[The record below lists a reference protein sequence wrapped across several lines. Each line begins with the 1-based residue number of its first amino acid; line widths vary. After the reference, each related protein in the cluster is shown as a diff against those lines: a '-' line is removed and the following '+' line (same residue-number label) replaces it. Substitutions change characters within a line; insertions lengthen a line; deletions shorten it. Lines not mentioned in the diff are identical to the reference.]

1 MISKIGYENKTALQ
15 NDEDVPETQKVTD
28 QNMNEIK
35 AVVNNNADE
44 LEEFQNSYKVV
55 TEKEVSIS
63 PIQPLQNQTLWIQR
77 GKNRFNKYGAF
88 DFGIGSDPPTLQEDG
103 TLLANKN
110 MPNGYAKQQRLFLEK
125 NTNYIISGKVI
136 SINSNNPDATYKL
149 AVPLVLG
156 YNEDYTDLKVF
167 TYKNISEIGY
177 FEYTINTGEYEY
189 FSISLAC
196 NFGQGNSGNVV
207 YDEIMVS
214 KEGGGYEDY
223 VEDKIFIKENN
234 SFSELINIDK
244 LREERYEQLYSGSA
258 TTGTILDL
266 PKDLTLFSKLM
277 IKIGNLDVYIPVEL
291 FTGKTI
297 FSGTNTNPTADTVE
311 LLTLKFNTVSQYNN
325 RIAFSRIAKWVI
337 SASGI
342 TKDASVNTVTEI
354 WGRR

>member
-1 MISKIGYENKTALQ
+1 MDKLTFEDGVKTKNATVTINEQEYEVSPAQYQGNTPLSSYAMNKMQDNIEKSVTKISKDIPDTSER
-15 NDEDVPETQKVTD
+15 
-28 QNMNEIK
+28 
-35 AVVNNNADE
+35 
-44 LEEFQNSYKVV
+44 
-55 TEKEVSIS
+55 
-63 PIQPLQNQTLWIQR
+63 LWIQR

-88 DFGIGSDPPTLQEDG
+88 DFGVGSEPPVLQEDG
-103 TLLANKN
+103 TLLAVKSQAS
-110 MPNGYAKQQRLFLEK
+110 GYAKQQRLFLEK
-125 NTNYIISGKVI
+125 NTTYVVSGKVI
-136 SINSNNPDATYKL
+136 SINSDNPDAPHKL
-149 AVPLVLG
+149 AVPLVLA
-156 YNEDYTDLKVF
+156 YTEGNTVPQVLI
-167 TYKNISEIGY
+167 YKNISEIGP
-177 FEYTINTGEYEY
+177 FEYTINTGDYDY
-189 FSISLAC
+189 FGISLAY
-196 NFGQGNSGNVV
+196 NFSTGNTGNVV

-311 LLTLKFNTVSQYNN
+311 LLTLKFNTVDQYNN
-325 RIAFSRIAKWVI
+325 RIAFSRIAKWVL

>member
-1 MISKIGYENKTALQ
+1 MDKLTFEDGVKTKNATVTINEQEYEVSPAQYQGNTPLSSYAMNKMQDNIEKSVTKISKDIPDTSER
-15 NDEDVPETQKVTD
+15 
-28 QNMNEIK
+28 
-35 AVVNNNADE
+35 
-44 LEEFQNSYKVV
+44 
-55 TEKEVSIS
+55 
-63 PIQPLQNQTLWIQR
+63 LWIQR

-88 DFGIGSDPPTLQEDG
+88 NFGVGSEPPVLQEDG
-103 TLLANKN
+103 TLLAVKSQAY
-110 MPNGYAKQQRLFLEK
+110 GYAKQQRLFLEK
-125 NTNYIISGKVI
+125 NTTYVVSGKVI
-136 SINSNNPDATYKL
+136 SINSDNPDASHKL

-156 YNEDYTDLKVF
+156 YKEGNEDIQVL
-167 TYKNISEIGY
+167 TYKNISEIGP
-177 FEYTINTGEYEY
+177 FEYTINTGDYDY
-189 FSISLAC
+189 FGISLAY
-196 NFGQGNSGNVV
+196 NFSTGNTGSVV

-214 KEGGGYEDY
+214 KEGGDYEDY

-258 TTGTILDL
+258 TTGTTIIL

-277 IKIGNLDVYIPVEL
+277 IKIGNLDVYVPVEL

-311 LLTLKFNTVSQYNN
+311 LLTLKFNTIDQYNN

-354 WGRR
+354 WGKK

>member
-1 MISKIGYENKTALQ
+1 MDKLTFEDGVKTKNATVTINEQEYEVTPAQYQGNTPLSSYAMNKMQDNIEKSVTKISKDIPDTSER
-15 NDEDVPETQKVTD
+15 
-28 QNMNEIK
+28 
-35 AVVNNNADE
+35 
-44 LEEFQNSYKVV
+44 
-55 TEKEVSIS
+55 
-63 PIQPLQNQTLWIQR
+63 LWIQR
-77 GKNRFNKYGAF
+77 GKNRFNKYGDF
-88 DFGIGSDPPTLQEDG
+88 DFGIGSEPPVLQEDG
-103 TLLANKN
+103 TLLAVKN
-110 MPNGYAKQQRLFLEK
+110 TASGYAKQQRLFLEK
-125 NTNYIISGKVI
+125 NTDYIVSGKVI

-167 TYKNISEIGY
+167 AYKNISEIGY

-189 FSISLAC
+189 FGISLAC

-311 LLTLKFNTVSQYNN
+311 LLTLKFNTVGQYNN
-325 RIAFSRIAKWVI
+325 RIAVSQIAKWVI

>member
-1 MISKIGYENKTALQ
+1 MDKLTFEDGVKTKNATVTINEQEYEVSPAQYQGNTPLSSYAMNKMQDNIEKSVTKISKDIPDTSER
-15 NDEDVPETQKVTD
+15 
-28 QNMNEIK
+28 
-35 AVVNNNADE
+35 
-44 LEEFQNSYKVV
+44 
-55 TEKEVSIS
+55 
-63 PIQPLQNQTLWIQR
+63 LWIQR
-77 GKNRFNKYGAF
+77 GKNRFNKYGDF
-88 DFGIGSDPPTLQEDG
+88 DFGIGSEPPVLQEDG
-103 TLLANKN
+103 TLLAVKN
-110 MPNGYAKQQRLFLEK
+110 TASGYAKQQRLFLEK
-125 NTNYIISGKVI
+125 NTDYIVSGKVI
-136 SINSNNPDATYKL
+136 SINSDNPDAPHKL

-156 YNEDYTDLKVF
+156 YKEGNEDIQVL
-167 TYKNISEIGY
+167 TYKNISEIGP
-177 FEYTINTGEYEY
+177 FEYTINTGDYDY
-189 FSISLAC
+189 FGISLAY
-196 NFGQGNSGNVV
+196 NFSTGNTGSVV

-214 KEGGGYEDY
+214 KEGGDYEDY

-258 TTGTILDL
+258 TTGTTIIL

-277 IKIGNLDVYIPVEL
+277 IKIGNLDVYVPVEL

-311 LLTLKFNTVSQYNN
+311 LLTLKFNTIGQYNN

>member
-1 MISKIGYENKTALQ
+1 MSKKVSELTEATQINDDDLFMNIQSNENKKIKYQ
-15 NDEDVPETQKVTD
+15 N
-28 QNMNEIK
+28 I
-35 AVVNNNADE
+35 
-44 LEEFQNSYKVV
+44 
-55 TEKEVSIS
+55 KEVSIS

-88 DFGIGSDPPTLQEDG
+88 NFGVGSEPPVLQEDG
-103 TLLANKN
+103 TLLAVKSQAS
-110 MPNGYAKQQRLFLEK
+110 GYAKQQRLFLEK
-125 NTNYIISGKVI
+125 NTDYIVSGKVI
-136 SINSNNPDATYKL
+136 SINPDNPDVPNKL
-149 AVPLVLG
+149 AVPLVLAYKEG
-156 YNEDYTDLKVF
+156 NENVQVLR
-167 TYKNISEIGY
+167 YKNISEIGP
-177 FEYTINTGEYEY
+177 FEYTINTGDYDY
-189 FSISLAC
+189 FGISLAY
-196 NFGQGNSGNVV
+196 NFSTGNTGSVV

-214 KEGGGYEDY
+214 KEGGDYEDY

-258 TTGTILDL
+258 TTGTTIIL

-277 IKIGNLDVYIPVEL
+277 IKIGNLDVYVPVEL

-311 LLTLKFNTVSQYNN
+311 LLTLKFNTIGQYNK